1 MLGPRPGLLC
11 LWKSELLRVTNWGCY
26 QTSAW
31 EQSNRGWTLP
41 GQWNDLVQ
49 GEKALVALGPSGL
62 ACRHLGLKS
71 GREHIRKQKD
81 STDTIQQEPPCPWWV
96 VRAASNQGKYGSSG
110 SPNVLLDHLVS
121 LDECCFRD
129 SSCLDPS
136 GDFVDGGLLTSC
148 YLEVPAVA
156 EVRGDS
162 WSLFI
167 LQDGFLRVC
176 QWYPN
181 FRRSHLFI

>member
-1 MLGPRPGLLC
+1 MEIRIASC
-11 LWKSELLRVTNWGCY
+11 YKLRVLPDISLRTEQQGLNPIWAVKWFGAGWESSRCSGSLWPGM
-26 QTSAW
+26 QTFRA
-31 EQSNRGWTLP
+31 EIR
-41 GQWNDLVQ
+41 Q
-49 GEKALVALGPSGL
+49 GTCQNAEGL
-62 ACRHLGLKS
+62 YRHHPTGA
-71 GREHIRKQKD
+71 
-81 STDTIQQEPPCPWWV
+81 PCPWWV

-156 EVRGDS
+156 GVRGDS